1 MRFLNLMFKNLMKSN
16 MAKPEVHNLPT
27 QFSENFR
34 LFRDVY
40 FSVYYIFIYF
50 FLLFINVFSFLN
62 GLEAIGSFI
71 AFLSSKVCTKNISRA
86 LTEWANQSLFLSK
99 ASDSFNPLSL
109 NSDQHQFSPNN
120 IHRLSSATSMRINQ
134 MITKRKISDLLSISP
149 N

>member
-1 MRFLNLMFKNLMKSN
+1 MLFLRKRGQPEQHQHKNLLNMRFLNLMFKNLTKSN

-34 LFRDVY
+34 LFRDVC

-71 AFLSSKVCTKNISRA
+71 AFYQARSAQKVFQE
-86 LTEWANQSLFLSK
+86 L
-99 ASDSFNPLSL
+99 
-109 NSDQHQFSPNN
+109 
-120 IHRLSSATSMRINQ
+120 
-134 MITKRKISDLLSISP
+134 
-149 N
+149 